1 MNRKVPLMLSL
12 LLIIVLGLVPLV
24 GSAQTVPDAR

>member
-1 MNRKVPLMLSL
+1 MNKKIPLMLSL

-24 GSAQTVPDAR
+24 EQRPNRPDAG